1 MSISIFNQPLRHAE
15 GSAANELLPD
25 TAREAMGLGVE
36 ARESGCRGVW
46 FTSANPECN
55 IRLAPAASFA

>member
-1 MSISIFNQPLRHAE
+1 MSISILNQPLRHAE
-15 GSAANELLPD
+15 GSTANEPLCD
-25 TAREAMGLGVE
+25 TASEAMGLGVE

-55 IRLAPAASFA
+55 TRLAPASFA

>member
-36 ARESGCRGVW
+36 ARESGCRGV
-46 FTSANPECN
+46 
-55 IRLAPAASFA
+55 